1 MTEEDTG
8 ERVALPPLVY
18 VPCTSTKPMNGELT
32 FEMRQLSDG
41 RLALP
46 VYSALDRLVNSC
58 GESQPW
64 AAVPSTRLDEASA
77 SAPFDV
83 IALDLEVPEEWRK
96 DNVAEGGA
104 NDGS

>member
-1 MTEEDTG
+1 MTEEDT
-8 ERVALPPLVY
+8 EEQLRLPPMVY
-18 VPCTSTKPMNGELT
+18 VPCASTEPTNGELT

-58 GESQPW
+58 GEAQPW
-64 AAVPSTRLDEASA
+64 AVVPSNRLDEASA
-77 SAPFDV
+77 SAPFDI
-83 IALDLEVPEEWRK
+83 IALDLEIPEEWRK
-96 DNVAEGGA
+96 DNDAEGGT